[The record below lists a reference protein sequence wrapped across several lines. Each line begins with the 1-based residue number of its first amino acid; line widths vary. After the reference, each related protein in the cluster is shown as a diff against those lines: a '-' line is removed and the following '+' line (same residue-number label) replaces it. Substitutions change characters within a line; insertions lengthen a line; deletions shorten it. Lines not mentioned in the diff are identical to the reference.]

1 MPLRFLHYL
10 SDVYRNMYGNDMLH
24 RRSMIKL
31 PVPHFVTFYNGL
43 EKWIETD
50 EVIKL
55 SDMFELPV
63 DKPEIEIEG
72 EQQLKLV
79 NIIIKKV
86 KTERA
91 IFP

>member
-1 MPLRFLHYL
+1 M
-10 SDVYRNMYGNDMLH
+10 
-24 RRSMIKL
+24 
-31 PVPHFVTFYNGL
+31 

-50 EVIKL
+50 EGIKL

-63 DKPEIEIEG
+63 DKPEIEVEG